1 MAQAPG
7 VGQAMTHNQA
17 IWMEQDL
24 AAERA
29 VLQKLGPH
37 TRGARFKT
45 DG

>member
-1 MAQAPG
+1 
-7 VGQAMTHNQA
+7 MTHNQA

-29 VLQKLGPH
+29 VLEKLGP
-37 TRGARFKT
+37 TPEARVFKT